1 MFVQLKIAELERY
14 QNVVNTLEDN
24 DVFIH
29 VVCIASAS
37 NITIYQKG
45 CSQKLVY

>member
-1 MFVQLKIAELERY
+1 MFVHLKIAELEGY
-14 QNVVNTLEDN
+14 QNVVNISEDN

-37 NITIYQKG
+37 NITIYQKRG
-45 CSQKLVY
+45 SQKLVC

>member
-1 MFVQLKIAELERY
+1 MFVHLKIAELEGY
-14 QNVVNTLEDN
+14 QNVVNISEDN

-37 NITIYQKG
+37 NITIYQKR
-45 CSQKLVY
+45 CSQKLVC